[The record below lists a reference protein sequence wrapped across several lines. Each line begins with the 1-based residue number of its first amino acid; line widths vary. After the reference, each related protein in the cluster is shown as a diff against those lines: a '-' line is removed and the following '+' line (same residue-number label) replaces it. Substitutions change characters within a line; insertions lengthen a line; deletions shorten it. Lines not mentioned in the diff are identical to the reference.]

1 MKGAGL
7 SMRKNVVKQKIRA
20 GQPVL
25 GSFVNFSSPAV
36 VEILGYCGLD
46 FVIVD
51 AEHGAMDPMAC
62 EEMVRAADVV
72 GLTPIIRVAI
82 NLQQNILRYLD
93 TGALG
98 VQMPMINTR
107 ADAELAV
114 RSVKYYPLGRR
125 GLAGTRAAQFGLVT
139 PLSEYVKQANDETL
153 VITHV
158 ETMEAV
164 ENLPQVLEV
173 EGIDVVFIGPTDLSQ
188 AMGYPGRPQEPVVQE
203 TIDRVI
209 KQVQASGKAV
219 GTICSSGDQAKR
231 LIDRGVLY
239 IATTGIS
246 LLSTAAREFLRT
258 ARA

>member
-1 MKGAGL
+1 
-7 SMRKNVVKQKIRA
+7 MRKNVIKEKIKA

-25 GSFVNFSSPAV
+25 GTFVNFYSPAV
-36 VEILGYCGLD
+36 VEICGYAGVD
-46 FVIVD
+46 FVILD
-51 AEHGAMDPMAC
+51 AEHGAMDPQAC

-72 GLTPIIRVAI
+72 GITPVIRIAV

-98 VQMPMINTR
+98 VQMPMINGR

-125 GLAGTRAAQFGLVT
+125 GLAGTRAAGFGLVA
-139 PLSEYVKQANDETL
+139 PLGEYVKQANEETL
-153 VITHV
+153 IVTHV

-164 ENLPQVLEV
+164 HSLPEVLEV
-173 EGIDVVFIGPTDLSQ
+173 EGIDVIFIGPTDLSQ
-188 AMGYPGRPQEPVVQE
+188 AMGYPGRPNEPAVQE
-203 TIDRVI
+203 MIDRVI

-219 GTICSSGDQAKR
+219 GTICSSGEQAKR

-239 IATTGIS
+239 LANTGVNLLATAVKDY
-246 LLSTAAREFLRT
+246 LRAAR
-258 ARA
+258 A

>member
-1 MKGAGL
+1 
-7 SMRKNVVKQKIRA
+7 MRKNVIKEKIKA

-25 GSFVNFSSPAV
+25 GTFINFYSPAA
-36 VEILGYCGLD
+36 VEICGYAGVD

-51 AEHGAMDPMAC
+51 AEHGAMGPQAC

-72 GLTPIIRVAI
+72 GITPIIRVAENI
-82 NLQQNILRYLD
+82 QQNILRYLD

-98 VQMPMINTR
+98 VQMPMINSR
-107 ADAELAV
+107 ADAELAI

-125 GLAGTRAAQFGLVT
+125 GLAGTRAAAFGLVT
-139 PLSEYVKQANDETL
+139 PLSEYVKQANAETML
-153 VITHV
+153 ITHV

-164 ENLPQVLEV
+164 AALPEILEL

-188 AMGYPGRPQEPVVQE
+188 AMGYPGRPTEPAVQE
-203 TIDRVI
+203 MIDRLI
-209 KQVQASGKAV
+209 KQIQASGKAV
-219 GTICSSGDQAKR
+219 GTICSSGEQAKR

-239 IATTGIS
+239 IANTGVN
-246 LLSTAAREFLRT
+246 LLASATREYLRT